1 MSEVICDICDSVIK
15 RDKDLPRHK
24 RSETCK
30 KIYDIIQRKEKE
42 YQSKL
47 QLYEKEKLKLQNEI
61 EEIKD
66 INKLLQEKNKTLQSE
81 VSILKEKSEEYRSIV
96 EKAAIK
102 STTTVN
108 NSKNTYN
115 NNNYLQYISTE
126 PIKWNDIPKML
137 SEVVNVDTI
146 CYDENDFHDHII
158 DNILKDENGNDKV
171 LCTDI
176 NRKNFSYKDEISGEL
191 ISDPELEKL
200 REQLRSGVDIKIV
213 RKDLI
218 NFLTRKY
225 ENKPDVDI
233 YEKYYLLTRKL
244 DFGNPFVC
252 RAAKKTYIKTK
263 PTGESISLTE

>member
-1 MSEVICDICDSVIK
+1 MELFCDICESKISSSKNLSKHQNTDKCKSIK
-15 RDKDLPRHK
+15 LLIQKHVKTYQQKLTTI
-24 RSETCK
+24 EN
-30 KIYDIIQRKEKE
+30 KIQLFEKE
-42 YQSKL
+42 NV
-47 QLYEKEKLKLQNEI
+47 KLQNEI
-61 EEIKD
+61 KKLEKEIENKD
-66 INKLLQEKNKTLQSE
+66 NTIT
-81 VSILKEKSEEYRSIV
+81 ILKEKSEEYRSIV

-115 NNNYLQYISTE
+115 NNYLQYISTE
-126 PIKWNDIPKML
+126 PIKWNEIPKML

-200 REQLRSGVDIKIV
+200 REQLRSGVDIKII

-218 NFLTRKY
+218 NFLARKY

-263 PTGESISLTE
+263 STGEPLSLTE

>member
-1 MSEVICDICDSVIK
+1 MTEVICNICDTVIK

-30 KIYDIIQRKEKE
+30 KIFDITQKKEKE

-47 QLYEKEKLKLQNEI
+47 QIFEKDKLKLQDENEKLKN
-61 EEIKD
+61 E
-66 INKLLQEKNKTLQSE
+66 NKILKEKNNTLYSE
-81 VSILKEKSEEYRSIV
+81 ILILKEKSEEYRLIV

-108 NSKNTYN
+108 NNSKNTYN
-115 NNNYLQYISTE
+115 NHLQYISSE

-137 SEVVNVDTI
+137 SEVVNVNTV
-146 CYDENDFHDHII
+146 CYDDNDFHDHII

-171 LCTDI
+171 VCTDI
-176 NRKNFSYKDEISGEL
+176 NRKNFSYKDETSGEL

-200 REQLRSGVDIKIV
+200 REQLRNGVDIKII
-213 RKDLI
+213 RKELI

-233 YEKYYLLTRKL
+233 YEKYYHLTRKL
-244 DFGNPFVC
+244 EFGNPFVC

-263 PTGESISLTE
+263 PLSIESIE

>member
-1 MSEVICDICDSVIK
+1 MSEVICNICDSVIK

-30 KIYDIIQRKEKE
+30 KIFDIIQRKEKE

-61 EEIKD
+61 DEIKD
-66 INKLLQEKNKTLQSE
+66 VNKRLQEKNNALHSE
-81 VSILKEKSEEYRSIV
+81 ILILKEKSEEYRSIV

-115 NNNYLQYISTE
+115 NNYLQYISTE
-126 PIKWNDIPKML
+126 PIKWNEIPKML

-200 REQLRSGVDIKIV
+200 REQLRSGVDIKII

-218 NFLTRKY
+218 NFLARKY

-263 PTGESISLTE
+263 STGESVSVFTE

>member
-1 MSEVICDICDSVIK
+1 MTFTCDICNTKVTNKSNLEK
-15 RDKDLPRHK
+15 HK
-24 RSETCK
+24 KTETCK
-30 KIYDIIQRKEKE
+30 RIKKDLEYEQKIK
-42 YQSKL
+42 KL
-47 QLYEKEKLKLQNEI
+47 EEENKSLNIENILLKDE
-61 EEIKD
+61 
-66 INKLLQEKNKTLQSE
+66 NKLLTEKIKT
-81 VSILKEKSEEYRSIV
+81 LKEKSEEYRSIV

-108 NSKNTYN
+108 NNSKNTYN
-115 NNNYLQYISTE
+115 NNLQYISSE
-126 PIKWNDIPKML
+126 PIKWNEIPKML
-137 SEVVNVDTI
+137 SEVVNVDTV

-176 NRKNFSYKDEISGEL
+176 NRKNFSYKDETSGEL

-200 REQLRSGVDIKIV
+200 REQLRNGVDIKII
-213 RKDLI
+213 RKELI

-225 ENKPDVDI
+225 ENRPDVDI

-244 DFGNPFVC
+244 DFGNPFVS

-263 PTGESISLTE
+263 STGDPLSLTE